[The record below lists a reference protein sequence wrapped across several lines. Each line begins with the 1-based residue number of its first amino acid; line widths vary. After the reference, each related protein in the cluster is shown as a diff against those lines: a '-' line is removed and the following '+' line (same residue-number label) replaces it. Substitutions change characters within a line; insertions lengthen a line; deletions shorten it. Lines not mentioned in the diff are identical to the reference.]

1 MHSPSSHTSK
11 LRCALLIGALAAAAT
26 ACSSGKAAS
35 TPSAS
40 SAATTSSPA
49 ITVKSTATSASTS
62 TTAIPTSTTSAST
75 STTVASTDT
84 TAAPASTTTVPGVPV
99 YPLTGVPVDDP
110 ASAARPA
117 LVVKIDNAPG
127 ARPQSGFNEADI
139 VIEEIVNDNLTRF
152 AMIFQSGGSDPVG
165 PIRSGRIQDIDLFTA
180 LNHPLFAWSGGNK
193 TVTDRIDASELINIG
208 PAKADLYF
216 RTNDK
221 QAPHNLYSTTE
232 RLYTKA
238 VPGSTP
244 VPQQFQYRPAGTA
257 PAGVPSPSVGIG
269 LDSINVNWDW
279 DAASGLYRRKMNG
292 REHDDANSGQVTTN
306 NVVVL
311 AMDYVPGISDSP
323 DAQTIGTGEAFV
335 LSGGNY
341 VHGTWTRD
349 DAHKPFTLKADDG
362 TPILLQPGRTFIEL
376 PRVGHTLVTPG

>member
-1 MHSPSSHTSK
+1 MHSPSSHTST
-11 LRCALLIGALAAAAT
+11 LRCALLIGALVAGAA
-26 ACSSGKAAS
+26 ACSSSKAAS
-35 TPSAS
+35 SPSAS
-40 SAATTSSPA
+40 NAAVSSSPA
-49 ITVKSTATSASTS
+49 TTVKST
-62 TTAIPTSTTSAST
+62 TTSAATKNTGLTTSTT

-84 TAAPASTTTVPGVPV
+84 TAPASTTTVPAVPV

-117 LVVKIDNAPG
+117 LVVKIDNASA

-208 PAKADLYF
+208 PSKADLYF
-216 RTNDK
+216 RTSDK

-244 VPQQFQYRPAGTA
+244 VPQQFQYRAVGTA
-257 PAGVPSPSVGIG
+257 PAGVPSPGLGLG
-269 LDSINVNWDW
+269 LDSVNVNWDW
-279 DAASGLYRRKMNG
+279 DAASGLYRRKMGG

-311 AMDYVPGISDSP
+311 AMDYLPGISDSP

-341 VHGTWTRD
+341 VHGTWERD

-376 PRVGHTLVTPG
+376 PRVGHTLVTQG

>member
-11 LRCALLIGALAAAAT
+11 LRCALLIGALAAGSA
-26 ACSSGKAAS
+26 ACSSGNAAS
-35 TPSAS
+35 SPSAS
-40 SAATTSSPA
+40 NAVATSPA
-49 ITVKSTATSASTS
+49 TAVK
-62 TTAIPTSTTSAST
+62 STTSASTTTTGLTTSTT

-84 TAAPASTTTVPGVPV
+84 TAPASTTTVPAVPV

-117 LVVKIDNAPG
+117 LVVKIDNAPA

-152 AMIFQSGGSDPVG
+152 AMVFQSGGSDPVG

-180 LNHPLFAWSGGNK
+180 LNHPLFAWSGGNA

-216 RTNDK
+216 RTSDK

-244 VPQQFQYRPAGTA
+244 VPQQFQYRAVGTA
-257 PAGVPSPSVGIG
+257 PAGVPSPGLGLG
-269 LDSINVNWDW
+269 LDSVNVNWDW
-279 DAASGLYRRKMNG
+279 DAASGLYRRKMGG

-311 AMDYVPGISDSP
+311 AMDYLPGISDSP

-341 VHGTWTRD
+341 VHGTWERD